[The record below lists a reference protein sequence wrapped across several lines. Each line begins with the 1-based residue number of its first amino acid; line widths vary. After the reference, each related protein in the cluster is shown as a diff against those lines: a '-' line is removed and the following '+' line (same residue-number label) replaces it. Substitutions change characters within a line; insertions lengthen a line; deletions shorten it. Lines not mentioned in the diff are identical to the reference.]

1 MSSLLSRYVIRAVL
15 GHTLLVMLVLLA
27 LSGLYLFITQQDEIG
42 IGTYTLEDAF
52 LFVGLNLPQYAFDM
66 LPIAALIGA
75 LLALGNLARSMELIV
90 VRAAG
95 VSVVRIAMWVAGAGV
110 LLMILT
116 AVLGELVAPQMEQY
130 GRRMKTFEK
139 YHDYSLAGNRSAWA
153 KDGDTIVSVGQQS
166 GDNRYGG
173 VYVFNFD
180 PQHRLR
186 SVGRA
191 SSASIDA
198 NNVWRLENYRESRIE
213 EERVVPSGPKSTQM
227 RTRLSPE
234 FLGLAVL
241 DPESLPGAGLL
252 SYIRH
257 LKENGL
263 DARSYE
269 TAFWARIARTVA
281 VAIIVVLAVPFAFG
295 PMRSTGTGART
306 VVGIMIG
313 VVFFLMAK
321 MLESGGA
328 VFELPPVVIAWLPT
342 ALLALVTSVAV
353 SRVR

>member
-1 MSSLLSRYVIRAVL
+1 MTSTLSRYVMRAVL
-15 GHTLLVMLVLLA
+15 GTTMLVMLVLLT

-42 IGTYTLEDAF
+42 VGSYALGDAF
-52 LFVGLNLPQYAFDM
+52 LYVGLNLPKYAFDM

-75 LLALGNLARSMELIV
+75 LLALGNMARSMELIV

-95 VSVVRIAMWVAGAGV
+95 VSVARIAMWVAGAGII
-110 LLMILT
+110 LMLLT
-116 AVLGELVAPQMEQY
+116 AILGELVAPQMEQY
-130 GRRMKTFEK
+130 GQRMKTFQK
-139 YHDYSLAGNRSAWA
+139 YHQYSLAGNRSAWA

-180 PQHRLR
+180 PQHRLT

-191 SSASIDA
+191 SSASIDP
-198 NNVWRLENYRESRIE
+198 NNVWRLENFRESRFE
-213 EERVVPSGPKSTQM
+213 GDRVVARGPSAAQVK
-227 RTRLSPE
+227 TRLSAE

-241 DPESLPGAGLL
+241 DPESLPGIGLL

-257 LKENGL
+257 LKQNGL
-263 DARSYE
+263 DSRSYE

-295 PMRSTGTGART
+295 PMRSTGTGSRT

-313 VVFFLMAK
+313 VVFFLLAK

-328 VFELPPVVIAWLPT
+328 VFDLPPIVIAWAPT
-342 ALLALVTSVAV
+342 ALLTLITAVAV

>member
-1 MSSLLSRYVIRAVL
+1 MTSILSRSVIRAVL
-15 GHTLLVMLVLLA
+15 GTTLLVMLVLLV

-42 IGTYTLEDAF
+42 IGTYTLTDAL
-52 LFVGLNLPQYAFDM
+52 LFVGLNLPKYAFDM

-95 VSVVRIAMWVAGAGV
+95 VSVVRVGLWVAGAGV
-110 LLMILT
+110 ILMLLT
-116 AVLGELVAPQMEQY
+116 GVLGELVAPQMEQY

-153 KDGDTIVSVGQQS
+153 KDGNTIVSVGQQS

-191 SSASIDA
+191 SSASIDP
-198 NNVWRLENYRESRIE
+198 NNVWRLDNYRESSFE
-213 EERVVPSGPKSTQM
+213 DDRVVARGPNTAQV
-227 RTRLSPE
+227 RTRLSAE

-241 DPESLPGAGLL
+241 DPESLPRTGLL

-257 LKENGL
+257 LKQNGL
-263 DARSYE
+263 DSRAYE
-269 TAFWARIARTVA
+269 TAFWARISRTVA

-313 VVFFLMAK
+313 VVFFLLAK

-328 VFELPPVVIAWLPT
+328 VFELPPIVIAWVPT
-342 ALLALVTSVAV
+342 ALLTLITAIAV

>member
-1 MSSLLSRYVIRAVL
+1 MTSILSRYVIKAVL
-15 GHTLLVMLVLLA
+15 GNTALVMLVLLA

-42 IGTYTLEDAF
+42 IGNYSVENAF
-52 LFVGLNLPQYAFDM
+52 MYVGLNLPKYAFDM

-75 LLALGNLARSMELIV
+75 LLALGNLARTLELVV

-95 VSVVRIAMWVAGAGV
+95 VSTMRIAVWTAGAG
-110 LLMILT
+110 LILMVIT
-116 AVLGELVAPQMEQY
+116 ALIGEVIAPPMEQY
-130 GRRMKTFEK
+130 GRQMKTFAK
-139 YHDYSLAGNRSAWA
+139 YNDFSMAGDKAAWA
-153 KDGDTIVSVGQQS
+153 KDGDMMISVRQQAA
-166 GDNRYGG
+166 DNRYGG
-173 VYVFNFD
+173 VYVFKFD
-180 PQHRLR
+180 AQRRLV

-191 SSASIDA
+191 NNASIDK
-198 NNVWRLENYRESRIE
+198 NNLWQLENFVESRIE
-213 EERVVPSGPKSTQM
+213 EERVATSKQAETQLQ
-227 RTRLSPE
+227 TRLSPE

-241 DPESLPGAGLL
+241 DADALPGRGLY
-252 SYIRH
+252 SYIQH
-257 LKENGL
+257 LRANGL
-263 DARSYE
+263 DSRAYE

-321 MLESGGA
+321 MLESGGE
-328 VFELPPVVIAWLPT
+328 VFNMPPLVVAWLPT
-342 ALLALVTSVAV
+342 ALLTLITTIAI